1 MKHTSEKPCPHMK
14 NLLSTLVDSSL
25 TGVARWYSENHARR
39 CPGCSSALSS
49 LSMVRERVRALG
61 VPSSEALQL
70 SQERWDSI
78 EAAWVEVDQAE
89 T

>member
-1 MKHTSEKPCPHMK
+1 
-14 NLLSTLVDSSL
+14 
-25 TGVARWYSENHARR
+25 
-39 CPGCSSALSS
+39 
-49 LSMVRERVRALG
+49 MVRERVRALG